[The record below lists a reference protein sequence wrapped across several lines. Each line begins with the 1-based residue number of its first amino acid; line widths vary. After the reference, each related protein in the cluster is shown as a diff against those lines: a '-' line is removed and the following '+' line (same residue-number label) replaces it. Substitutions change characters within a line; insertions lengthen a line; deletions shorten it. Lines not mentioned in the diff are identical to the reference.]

1 MSLTSLLAI
10 EFYKLGAS
18 LRDIA
23 WLLEISKPRV
33 WFIVNKYA
41 PEIMRGPGSN
51 RVIGTMR
58 PKDAIQT

>member
-1 MSLTSLLAI
+1 MSIISLLAI

-41 PEIMRGPGSN
+41 PEIMRNPGSN
-51 RVIGTMR
+51 RILETMR
-58 PKDAIQT
+58 PKDGVNE